1 MAAGAAIAVVGWWT
15 GYKLGGVVALFT
27 AEYFEK
33 LGIID
38 YWQLTF
44 LVLGS
49 IIILMNIGLMFVN
62 EPIKN
67 DRYAQKKQTDKII
80 IKKLGSNNLFSKFFA
95 YIIGTIIGP
104 SNKFL

>member
-15 GYKLGGVVALFT
+15 GYKLGGVFALFT

-33 LGIID
+33 LGITD

-49 IIILMNIGLMFVN
+49 III
-62 EPIKN
+62 
-67 DRYAQKKQTDKII
+67 
-80 IKKLGSNNLFSKFFA
+80 
-95 YIIGTIIGP
+95 
-104 SNKFL
+104 